1 MPEPGPEEFSHALF
15 KIVDL
20 LETVGA
26 TYFIFGA
33 VAVGIWGRIRATLD
47 VDFMIQTDDAGFGRI
62 EAMAEPLGLTVDR
75 QWLDWNPQR
84 SGVQLRLILEPFR
97 ADVVRAI
104 GAHDLASMERR
115 RRVNWRGRPLWVVS
129 PEDLILQKLNA
140 QRDQDLIDA
149 VGIVEEQRG
158 VQRGALDEEYLD
170 LWAGRL
176 GIEQEL
182 AYILRGGTFQ
192 FG

>member
-26 TYFIFGA
+26 THLIFGA

-47 VDFMIQTDDAGFGRI
+47 VDFMIQMDDAGFGRI
-62 EAMAEPLGLTVDR
+62 EAVAEPLGLTVDR

-129 PEDLILQKLNA
+129 PEDLILQKLKA

-149 VGIVEEQRG
+149 VGIVEE
-158 VQRGALDEEYLD
+158 QRGALDEEYLD